1 MVPMPYSRDIE
12 RKLMHR
18 ELREHYARNGMDR
31 PPRYP
36 IASFGDVSPA
46 LIKVHLQR
54 QITALTQVP
63 SMIMNSTAVTA
74 GELAEIQAALDQ
86 YYPGTAATSRNKGN
100 RGMVPHRDFQT
111 ALDAALAQSRDGVT
125 TRIDLDRYTGSATV
139 PAYTLSPPAKAHVH
153 CKAAGCMPEKA
164 ELPGVHLL
172 EKKRVGRETRDIYL
186 EQLRRAYS
194 EEYIDPAE
202 MDARQD
208 AMMSA
213 ATEDELKLLV
223 RDLEPLKE
231 DKPVLTG
238 KHPRQAV
245 LYFILTII
253 STCFPIMAAAGIL
266 AGGNVITVSVLALIG
281 GFAAIGTRAC
291 VSDA

>member
-1 MVPMPYSRDIE
+1 MVPVPYSRDIE
-12 RKLMHR
+12 LRYERGLMHR
-18 ELREHYARNGMDR
+18 ELREYYARNGMDR
-31 PPRYP
+31 PSDGRYP
-36 IASFGDVSPA
+36 IASLSDVSVA
-46 LIKVHLQR
+46 MRNLHDHQDYLQQQIEIQRR
-54 QITALTQVP
+54 QMIAMAQVP
-63 SMIMNSTAVTA
+63 SMIMSSTAVTA
-74 GELAEIQAALDQ
+74 GELAEIQAVLDQ
-86 YYPGTAATSRNKGN
+86 YYPGSAATYQQRSTDMSRHPQKCPCGTCLPRAN
-100 RGMVPHRDFQT
+100 T
-111 ALDAALAQSRDGVT
+111 
-125 TRIDLDRYTGSATV
+125 
-139 PAYTLSPPAKAHVH
+139 HVH
-153 CKAAGCMPEKA
+153 CRAAGCAPEKA

-213 ATEDELKLLV
+213 TTEDELKLLV

-238 KHPRQAV
+238 KLPRQAV

-253 STCFPIMAAAGIL
+253 SVCFPIMAAIGIL
-266 AGGNVITVSVLALIG
+266 AGGNVIAVSVLALIG
-281 GFAAIGTRAC
+281 GFAAIGTQAC